1 MLAWAMPSVSR
12 LTIGQFYIQPS
23 QRSENHSTF
32 NTQHSTLKFNIQ
44 HSTFNIKNST
54 FNTQQ
59 STLLKRMKKN
69 FWEVVIRIAIA
80 ALTAALTALGTT
92 SCMGYGPF

>member
-1 MLAWAMPSVSR
+1 MVS
-12 LTIGQFYIQPS
+12 LLNYSLIIAVGD
-23 QRSENHSTF
+23 HSTF
-32 NTQHSTLKFNIQ
+32 NTQHSTL
-44 HSTFNIKNST
+44 
-54 FNTQQ
+54 
-59 STLLKRMKKN
+59 LKLMKKN

>member
-1 MLAWAMPSVSR
+1 MLKHELPLM
-12 LTIGQFYIQPS
+12 
-23 QRSENHSTF
+23 NHELSG
-32 NTQHSTLKFNIQ
+32 
-44 HSTFNIKNST
+44 IKC
-54 FNTQQ
+54 
-59 STLLKRMKKN
+59 KRIMKKKG

>member
-1 MLAWAMPSVSR
+1 MGVLFRSR
-12 LTIGQFYIQPS
+12 RNRGK
-23 QRSENHSTF
+23 RR
-32 NTQHSTLKFNIQ
+32 NI
-44 HSTFNIKNST
+44 IPK
-54 FNTQQ
+54 
-59 STLLKRMKKN
+59 LLYSLDKKRKAMKKN

>member
-32 NTQHSTLKFNIQ
+32 NTQH
-44 HSTFNIKNST
+44 
-54 FNTQQ
+54 

>member
-1 MLAWAMPSVSR
+1 MALMLWQEHLYQKGVFKVFVNIR
-12 LTIGQFYIQPS
+12 
-23 QRSENHSTF
+23 NH
-32 NTQHSTLKFNIQ
+32 NYLNV
-44 HSTFNIKNST
+44 
-54 FNTQQ
+54 
-59 STLLKRMKKN
+59 KRMKKN

>member
-1 MLAWAMPSVSR
+1 LIIAA
-12 LTIGQFYIQPS
+12 GD
-23 QRSENHSTF
+23 HSTF
-32 NTQHSTLKFNIQ
+32 NTQHSTLKIQ
-44 HSTFNIKNST
+44 HSTFN
-54 FNTQQ
+54 TQH

-92 SCMGYGPF
+92 SCMGFGPF

>member
-1 MLAWAMPSVSR
+1 MVGFADCGMTNVECGIILASLRWPNVV
-12 LTIGQFYIQPS
+12 
-23 QRSENHSTF
+23 
-32 NTQHSTLKFNIQ
+32 NIQ

-54 FNTQQ
+54 FNTQH
-59 STLLKRMKKN
+59 STLLRRMKKN

>member
-1 MLAWAMPSVSR
+1 MGVLFEQESYKSDQIEQNFDNFLDQFSCNFERKRPLNIKR
-12 LTIGQFYIQPS
+12 LTSNVKI
-23 QRSENHSTF
+23 
-32 NTQHSTLKFNIQ
+32 
-44 HSTFNIKNST
+44 
-54 FNTQQ
+54 
-59 STLLKRMKKN
+59 MKKN

>member
-1 MLAWAMPSVSR
+1 MVSLLTLGIAHASMALPS
-12 LTIGQFYIQPS
+12 LN
-23 QRSENHSTF
+23 RSLLNYSLFIAVGDHSTF
-32 NTQHSTLKFNIQ
+32 NTQH
-44 HSTFNIKNST
+44 
-54 FNTQQ
+54 